1 MADNNSI
8 EVSVFTTEAEFPG
21 LEQVNDGD
29 QCGDGKHARFPEIL
43 RRSVPE
49 ILFAPTEFF

>member
-8 EVSVFTTEAEFPG
+8 EVSVFTREAEFSG

-29 QCGDGKHARFPEIL
+29 GKYARFPA
-43 RRSVPE
+43 RRSQSVPE
-49 ILFAPTEFF
+49 ILFAPTELF